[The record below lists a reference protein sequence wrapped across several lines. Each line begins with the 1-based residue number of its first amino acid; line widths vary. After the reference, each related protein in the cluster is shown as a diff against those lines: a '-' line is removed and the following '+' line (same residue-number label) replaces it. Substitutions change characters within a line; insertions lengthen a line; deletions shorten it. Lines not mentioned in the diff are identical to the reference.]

1 MTRQRTARSPY
12 MRNPMPP
19 SARAIVEATAE
30 EYQVP
35 CERLFDP
42 WPQRRR
48 SPEVQRAFE
57 ASIQRLS
64 EERLDERYRYGI
76 AEIAG
81 WFGIAR
87 KNVNVHRAKASSFE
101 PRFRRQA

>member
-1 MTRQRTARSPY
+1 
-12 MRNPMPP
+12 MRNPIPP
-19 SARAIVEATAE
+19 SANAIIEATAE
-30 EYQVP
+30 EYQVSVD
-35 CERLFDP
+35 RLFDP
-42 WPQRRR
+42 WPERRR

-64 EERLDERYRYGI
+64 EERLDDRYRYGI